1 MKNGWFTTIWN
12 KKCSVPL
19 LTSPK
24 ANLLPKK
31 ARLCIWRNWEG
42 FCVLRAPSVQFRNFE
57 TVLVRI
63 YSGKYC
69 FQINRLKA
77 LIDEKYIDLS
87 NQMNVIFQKDNTT
100 PHVSMQTR
108 QRLLYL
114 DWGIR
119 LHSPYSPDLATW
131 DCYLFRPL
139 KNYFNGTNFNVLEAC
154 KNCLGQ
160 FITQKDVNF

>member
-24 ANLLPKK
+24 ANLHPKK
-31 ARLCIWRNWEG
+31 VRLCIWWNWES
-42 FCVLRAPSVQFRNFE
+42 FCVIRASS
-57 TVLVRI
+57 VLVRI

-77 LIDEKYIDLS
+77 LIDEKYIELS
-87 NQMNVIFQKDNTT
+87 NQIGVIFQKNNAT
-100 PHVSMQTR
+100 PHVSTQTR

-114 DWGIR
+114 DWGVR
-119 LHSPYSPDLATW
+119 LHPLYSPDLATS
-131 DCYLFRPL
+131 DCY
-139 KNYFNGTNFNVLEAC
+139 YFNGTNFNALEAC

-160 FITQKDVNF
+160 FITQKDANF